1 MVGLDDKT
9 KNLSSVPP
17 EERIK
22 LLKRLKE
29 LDEEKLR
36 VLEKQKEKELEELKN
51 KSKALDDELSEDI
64 KDSIEELTEIESK
77 KRFDKHNSV
86 EEKILQQQKA
96 IKGINYDS
104 LVNKINSEN
113 TIDKSNAYELMKQV
127 TQNQEEYP
135 EKERLDYSSLQ
146 KIKTVVDKMNEEEDN
161 FGYKKRMTTII
172 NQAFDNI
179 KKYDGDH

>member
-1 MVGLDDKT
+1 MVEIDS
-9 KNLSSVPP
+9 KNLSNVPP

-36 VLEKQKEKELEELKN
+36 ALEDQKNRELEELKN
-51 KSKALDDELSEDI
+51 KSKALEDELSEDI
-64 KDSIEELTEIESK
+64 KDSIEELTEIESR
-77 KRFDKHNSV
+77 KRFDKNNNI
-86 EEKILQQQKA
+86 EEKILQQQKS

-104 LVNKINSEN
+104 LVNKINSDN

-127 TQNQEEYP
+127 TQNQGDYP

-146 KIKTVVDKMNEEEDN
+146 KIKTVVDKMNEENDN
-161 FGYKKRMTTII
+161 FGYKKRMSTIL